1 MHFRVGRG
9 GHVSASRRARNEPLL
24 DHESIGLEGRVV
36 SDDHQSLKVWL
47 RLLSCSTQI
56 ETTIRKRLRQEA
68 GMTLA
73 RFDFMAQL
81 HRYPDGLTM
90 SVLSKYLMVTGG
102 NVTGLADELE
112 KEKLVERIIEP
123 HDRRSSRVTL
133 TKKGR
138 RLFDTLAAMHESWI
152 VTLFNGMTATD
163 MRQLHELLGT
173 LRVQLTMRNA
183 AATRAAL
190 SAPQSTSRGKRRAGA
205 LA

>member
-1 MHFRVGRG
+1 M
-9 GHVSASRRARNEPLL
+9 SARKKPGPAPLL
-24 DHESIGLEGRVV
+24 NAESIGLEGRVV

-68 GMTLA
+68 GITLA

-81 HRYPDGLTM
+81 HRHPDGLTM

-112 KEKLVERIIEP
+112 KEKLIDRVAEP
-123 HDRRSSRVTL
+123 HDRRSSRVSL

-138 RLFDTLAAMHESWI
+138 RLFDKLAVTHESWI
-152 VTLFNGMTATD
+152 AAMFAGMSPAE
-163 MRQLHELLGT
+163 MRQMHELLGR
-173 LRVQLTMRNA
+173 LRVQLAGQAVETA
-183 AATRAAL
+183 AVTPASTPTRRPVRRTRRTGAT
-190 SAPQSTSRGKRRAGA
+190 S
-205 LA
+205 

>member
-1 MHFRVGRG
+1 M
-9 GHVSASRRARNEPLL
+9 SASRRVDDRSPQL
-24 DHESIGLEGRVV
+24 DHELMGLEGRVV
-36 SDDHQSLKVWL
+36 KDDHQSLKVWL

-68 GMTLA
+68 GITLA

-90 SVLSKYLMVTGG
+90 SVLSRYLMVTGG

-133 TKKGR
+133 TSKGR
-138 RLFDTLAAMHESWI
+138 RLFDKLAATHESWI
-152 VTLFNGMTATD
+152 VSMFGGMSSVD
-163 MRQLHELLGT
+163 MRQLHELLGR
-173 LRVQLTMRNA
+173 LRVQL
-183 AATRAAL
+183 ATQTDTAAL
-190 SAPQSTSRGKRRAGA
+190 TAPATSRRGRRSGA
-205 LA
+205 MT

>member
-1 MHFRVGRG
+1 M
-9 GHVSASRRARNEPLL
+9 SASRRARQEPLL

-68 GMTLA
+68 GITLA

-81 HRYPDGLTM
+81 HRHPDGLTM

-112 KEKLVERIIEP
+112 KEKLVERIVEP

-138 RLFDTLAAMHESWI
+138 RLFDTLAATHESWI

-163 MRQLHELLGT
+163 MRQLHALLGT
-173 LRVQLTMRNA
+173 LRVQLTACSA
-183 AATRAAL
+183 AATVTPAAH
-190 SAPQSTSRGKRRAGA
+190 PRRKRRAGA